1 MTIRFLIVGTQR
13 TGSQALFLALNLHP
27 EVVCGGE
34 WTQDVAGYRKLSVAK
49 RALYGDISDVRKHR
63 PADEMRRADQ
73 LGASAGWY
81 GFKIL
86 FRSSDK
92 WLVRP
97 RLSPALVVDRLEA
110 HLAWLQGTPDIRII
124 QLVRRDGVEWL
135 KSKYLARTTGSF
147 THTHYPDDAKVT
159 VPVAKAIKAL
169 ESKNWVD
176 RRLSTLASS
185 NPYLRVVYE
194 DFAADNRRGLET
206 CLEFLGCDSNRIPRD
221 ARFTEKQSKQS
232 AANYIRN
239 YDELS
244 RALECRGLRSSA
256 LLAGAMA

>member
-34 WTQDVAGYRKLSVAK
+34 WTQDVPGHRKLAVAK
-49 RALYGDISDVRKHR
+49 RALEGNIQDVRQHR
-63 PADEMRRADQ
+63 PADEMRRADE

-92 WLVRP
+92 WLVHP

-110 HLAWLQGTPDIRII
+110 HLMWLRERADIRII
-124 QLVRRDGVEWL
+124 QLVRRDGIEWL
-135 KSKYLARTTGSF
+135 KSKYLARSTGSF

-169 ESKNWVD
+169 EAKNWVD

-194 DFAADNRRGLET
+194 DFSADNRRGLEG
-206 CLEFLGCDSNRIPRD
+206 CLEFLGCDPTRVPQD

-232 AANYIRN
+232 AVRYIRN
-239 YDELS
+239 HDELS
-244 RALECRGLRSSA
+244 RALDRRGLRSSA
-256 LLAGAMA
+256 LLAGSTS